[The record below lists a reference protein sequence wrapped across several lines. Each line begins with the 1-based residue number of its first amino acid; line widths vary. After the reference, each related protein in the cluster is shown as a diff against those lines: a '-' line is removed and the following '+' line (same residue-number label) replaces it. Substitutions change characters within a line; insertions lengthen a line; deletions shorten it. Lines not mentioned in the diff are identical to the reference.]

1 MFNAGFNPY
10 SAVAKEG
17 LFSALKTKI
26 NWGAIL
32 TNTQK
37 TLNIVNQA
45 IPLVYQVKPIVN
57 NAKTIFKIMGA
68 VRENDNINTPISNVN
83 KKNNSA
89 YKNNIPN
96 NTLIHNTNTN
106 NVSTNTNQ
114 PVFFL

>member
-1 MFNAGFNPY
+1 MFNTGFNAYPY
-10 SAVAKEG
+10 VAKEG
-17 LFSALKTKI
+17 LLSALKTKF

-68 VRENDNINTPISNVN
+68 VKDDGVSTLQQPS
-83 KKNNSA
+83 
-89 YKNNIPN
+89 YKNNYTTKN
-96 NTLIHNTNTN
+96 NTINNTIPDNAMQNVNTTPPN
-106 NVSTNTNQ
+106 K
-114 PVFFL
+114 PIFFL